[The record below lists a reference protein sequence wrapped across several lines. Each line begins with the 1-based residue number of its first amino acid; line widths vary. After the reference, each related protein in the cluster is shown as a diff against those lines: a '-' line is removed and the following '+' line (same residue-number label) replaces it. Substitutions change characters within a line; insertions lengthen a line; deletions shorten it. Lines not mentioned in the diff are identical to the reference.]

1 MSYNVFDFLGT
12 DKKKRVGGNAMS
24 IAKSE
29 VTESSLKELIRKS
42 VRSKLRE
49 KAPCW
54 KGYKQVGMKKK
65 SGKEVPNCV
74 PESYDVYNETTGKGM
89 TIEFKEGL
97 VEADYQGRS
106 VELNK
111 PTRGDTKKF
120 KVYVNSGKKNKDGT
134 IKVKKVEFGAKGMKI
149 KKSNPERRKSFRARH
164 NCENPGPKTKARY
177 WSCKKW

>member
-1 MSYNVFDFLGT
+1 MKDFPIDSRGEIG
-12 DKKKRVGGNAMS
+12 KKRVKVPSAVVNKMEEGVF
-24 IAKSE
+24 IE
-29 VTESSLKELIRKS
+29 TIRKA
-42 VRSKLRE
+42 VRAKLRE

-65 SGKEVPNCV
+65 DGKEVPNCV

-97 VEADYQGRS
+97 KEADYQGRS
-106 VELNK
+106 VKLNK
-111 PTRGDTKKF
+111 PMQGDSKKF

>member
-89 TIEFKEGL
+89 TIEFKEG
-97 VEADYQGRS
+97 
-106 VELNK
+106 ELKTMKDLLPKDSPIFGLKDAQHHLMLDQPLPFIENLD
-111 PTRGDTKKF
+111 RLIQELLTK
-120 KVYVNSGKKNKDGT
+120 S
-134 IKVKKVEFGAKGMKI
+134 
-149 KKSNPERRKSFRARH
+149 S
-164 NCENPGPKTKARY
+164 
-177 WSCKKW
+177 